1 MSSADV
7 MVPVGSAV
15 VVVLRRDD
23 GVDGVADTGGRM
35 SGVFAGVGCASK
47 LLAEDGD
54 EGG

>member
-15 VVVLRRDD
+15 LVALLSDD

-47 LLAEDGD
+47 LLAEDEED
-54 EGG
+54 GG